1 MIARALLDVEAFN
14 AKFPPRPAVAVEYAR
29 RRMIAEEAEELAAEV
44 GGDRV
49 KVAHE
54 AIDLIYVALGALVE
68 AGISP
73 EEAAAAWAEVH
84 RANMAKVVEPGQWKA
99 RKPEGWRPPDV
110 RDAMARIATPC
121 TEWQASWCPRCGT
134 CKGCDLEAREAGV
147 SRWRAPTCP
156 LHGEDTDH
164 GDLP

>member
-1 MIARALLDVEAFN
+1 MIARALLDVAEFA
-14 AKFPPRPAVAVEYAR
+14 AKFPPRSPGEVIGAR
-29 RRMIAEEAEELAAEV
+29 RRMIAEEAIELAEEI

-84 RANMAKVVEPGQWKA
+84 RANMNKTVEPGQWKA
-99 RKPEGWRPPDV
+99 LKPEGWRPPDV
-110 RDAMARIATPC
+110 LAAMAAARARA
-121 TEWQASWCPRCGT
+121 ASGA
-134 CKGCDLEAREAGV
+134 KG
-147 SRWRAPTCP
+147 
-156 LHGEDTDH
+156 
-164 GDLP
+164 

>member
-14 AKFPPRPAVAVEYAR
+14 AKFPPRPAEDVAAGR
-29 RRMIAEEAEELAAEV
+29 RRLIAEEAEELAAEV

-84 RANMAKVVEPGQWKA
+84 RANMNKTVEPGQWKA
-99 RKPEGWRPPDV
+99 RKPAGWRPPDV
-110 RDAMARIATPC
+110 RAAMAA
-121 TEWQASWCPRCGT
+121 
-134 CKGCDLEAREAGV
+134 ARK
-147 SRWRAPTCP
+147 
-156 LHGEDTDH
+156 
-164 GDLP
+164 

>member
-1 MIARALLDVEAFN
+1 MIALALLNVAEFA
-14 AKFPPRPAVAVEYAR
+14 AKFPPRYPGEVIGAR
-29 RRMIAEEAEELAAEV
+29 RRMIAEEAEELAAEI

-84 RANMAKVVEPGQWKA
+84 RANMDKTVEPGQWKA
-99 RKPEGWRPPDV
+99 CKPEGWRPPDV
-110 RDAMARIATPC
+110 RAAMAAARVRA
-121 TEWQASWCPRCGT
+121 AGGT
-134 CKGCDLEAREAGV
+134 KGMR
-147 SRWRAPTCP
+147 SP
-156 LHGEDTDH
+156 
-164 GDLP
+164 

>member
-84 RANMAKVVEPGQWKA
+84 RANMDKTVEPGQWKA
-99 RKPEGWRPPDV
+99 RKPEGWQPPDV
-110 RDAMARIATPC
+110 RAAMAAARA
-121 TEWQASWCPRCGT
+121 QAASGT
-134 CKGCDLEAREAGV
+134 KGMG
-147 SRWRAPTCP
+147 SP
-156 LHGEDTDH
+156 
-164 GDLP
+164 